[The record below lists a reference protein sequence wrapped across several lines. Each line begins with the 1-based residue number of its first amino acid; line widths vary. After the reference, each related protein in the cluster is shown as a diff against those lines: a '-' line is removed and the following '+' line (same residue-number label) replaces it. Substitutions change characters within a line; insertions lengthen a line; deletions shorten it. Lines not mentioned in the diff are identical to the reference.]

1 MVASWKEL
9 YPFSE
14 HWIDANGGRQ
24 HYVDEG
30 KGDPILFV
38 HGNPTWSFYW
48 RAAIVHFRDR
58 YRCVAPDHIGCGRS
72 DKPQDWS
79 YRLADHI
86 GNLENLVLKL
96 DLRNITLV
104 VHDWG
109 GAIGL
114 GMAGRHPD
122 RIARLC
128 ITNTAAFPSSRIPLR
143 IAMCRIPGFGALAVQ
158 GFNGFAGAATIM
170 ASEKGLSPQV
180 KAGLLAPYDSWANR
194 IATLRFVEDIPM
206 DPAHPSYA
214 TLQGVEQG
222 LARLSHLPTTL
233 CWGEKD
239 WCFTPHFREEFQR
252 RMPAAEVVKVEEA
265 GHYVME
271 DAPERVQDCLEQLLK
286 RSA

>member
-114 GMAGRHPD
+114 GMAGR
-122 RIARLC
+122 
-128 ITNTAAFPSSRIPLR
+128 
-143 IAMCRIPGFGALAVQ
+143 
-158 GFNGFAGAATIM
+158 
-170 ASEKGLSPQV
+170 
-180 KAGLLAPYDSWANR
+180 
-194 IATLRFVEDIPM
+194 
-206 DPAHPSYA
+206 
-214 TLQGVEQG
+214 
-222 LARLSHLPTTL
+222 
-233 CWGEKD
+233 
-239 WCFTPHFREEFQR
+239 
-252 RMPAAEVVKVEEA
+252 
-265 GHYVME
+265 
-271 DAPERVQDCLEQLLK
+271 
-286 RSA
+286 